1 MMRRSPPRMQ
11 EANGFT
17 LVEAMITVVIV
28 GILSSIAL
36 PNYFSQVQRT
46 KQNEAASTLAQFQT
60 TVATYLDEFNL
71 SPVNWVDLNNV
82 AVIMTSG
89 GPASAGN
96 GALTTEI
103 FLPGDQYSVSRTN
116 VANNYYEFTATSTNN
131 NAAEYNVIACVCLST
146 GASDLKKGTFDN
158 VGQVTTA
165 DLVCGAC
172 PV

>member
-1 MMRRSPPRMQ
+1 MRLPPRRQ

-46 KQNEAASTLAQFQT
+46 KQNEAASTLAQLQT

-71 SPVNWVDLNNV
+71 SPVDWADLNDI
-82 AVIMTSG
+82 AVIMTNS
-89 GPASAGN
+89 GPAAAGN
-96 GALTTEI
+96 GALTTQI
-103 FLPGDQYSVSRTN
+103 NLPGNEYSVIRTN
-116 VANNYYEFTATSTNN
+116 VANNYYEFTASSTNN
-131 NAAEYNVIACVCLST
+131 NASEYNVIACVCLST
-146 GASDLKKGTFDN
+146 GASDLKKGTIDSAGE
-158 VGQVTTA
+158 VESA

-172 PV
+172 PT

>member
-1 MMRRSPPRMQ
+1 MMRSPHRMQ

-60 TVATYLDEFNL
+60 TVASYLDEFNL
-71 SPVNWVDLNNV
+71 LPVNWVDLNNI
-82 AVIMTSG
+82 AVIMTNN

-96 GALTTEI
+96 GALTTQI
-103 FLPGDQYSVSRTN
+103 TLPGNEYTVRRTN
-116 VANNYYEFTATSTNN
+116 IANNYYEFTATSTNN
-131 NAAEYNVIACVCLST
+131 KVSEYNVMACVCLST
-146 GASDLKKGTFDN
+146 GASDLKKGTVDSED
-158 VGQVTTA
+158 QVESS

>member
-1 MMRRSPPRMQ
+1 MMRLPPRKQ

-46 KQNEAASTLAQFQT
+46 RQNEAASTLAQLQT

-71 SPVNWVDLNNV
+71 SPVDWADLNDI
-82 AVIMTSG
+82 AVIMTNS
-89 GPASAGN
+89 GPAAAGN
-96 GALTTEI
+96 GALTTQI
-103 FLPGDQYSVSRTN
+103 TLPGNEYSVIRTN
-116 VANNYYEFTATSTNN
+116 VANNYYEFTASSTNN
-131 NAAEYNVIACVCLST
+131 NASEYNVIACVCLST

>member
-1 MMRRSPPRMQ
+1 MRLPPRMQ

-46 KQNEAASTLAQFQT
+46 RQNEAASTLAQLQT

-71 SPVNWVDLNNV
+71 SPVDWADLNDI
-82 AVIMTSG
+82 AVIMTNS
-89 GPASAGN
+89 GPADAGN
-96 GALTTEI
+96 GALTTQI
-103 FLPGDQYSVSRTN
+103 NLPGNEYSVIRTN
-116 VANNYYEFTATSTNN
+116 VANNYYEFTASSTNN
-131 NAAEYNVIACVCLST
+131 NASAYNVIACVCLST
-146 GASDLKKGTFDN
+146 GASDLKKGTIDSAGE
-158 VGQVTTA
+158 VESA

-172 PV
+172 PT

>member
-1 MMRRSPPRMQ
+1 MMRLPPRRQ

-36 PNYFSQVQRT
+36 PNYFNQVQRT

-60 TVATYLDEFNL
+60 TVASYLDEFNL

-82 AVIMTSG
+82 AVIMTNS

-96 GALTTEI
+96 ALTTQI
-103 FLPGDQYSVSRTN
+103 TLPGDQYSVSRTN
-116 VANNYYEFTATSTNN
+116 VADNYYEFTATSTNN
-131 NAAEYNVIACVCLST
+131 NASEYNVIACVCLST
-146 GASDLKKGTFDN
+146 GASDIKKGTIDSE
-158 VGQVTTA
+158 GEVTTA

>member
-1 MMRRSPPRMQ
+1 MRLPPRKQ

-36 PNYFSQVQRT
+36 PNYFKQVQRT

-60 TVATYLDEFNL
+60 TVASYFDEFNL
-71 SPVNWVDLNNV
+71 TPASWADLNNV
-82 AVIMTSG
+82 AVIMTNS

-96 GALTTEI
+96 ALTTQI
-103 FLPGDQYSVSRTN
+103 TLPGDQYSVSRTN
-116 VANNYYEFTATSTNN
+116 VADNYYEFTATSTNN
-131 NAAEYNVIACVCLST
+131 NASEYNVIACVCLST
-146 GASDLKKGTFDN
+146 GASDLKKGTIDN
-158 VGQVTTA
+158 AGAVTQA

>member
-1 MMRRSPPRMQ
+1 MQ
-11 EANGFT
+11 EANGFS

-36 PNYFSQVQRT
+36 PNYFSQVQRA

-60 TVATYLDEFNL
+60 TVATYLNEFNL
-71 SPVNWVDLNNV
+71 TPVNWVDLNNV
-82 AVIMTSG
+82 AVIMTNS
-89 GPASAGN
+89 GPASAGD
-96 GALTTEI
+96 GALTTQI
-103 FLPGDQYSVSRTN
+103 TLPGNEYSVSRTN

-131 NAAEYNVIACVCLST
+131 NASEYNVIACVCLST
-146 GASDLKKGTFDN
+146 GASDLKRGTLDSGNRDN
-158 VGQVTTA
+158 PVTAA

>member
-17 LVEAMITVVIV
+17 FTEVMITVVIV
-28 GILSSIAL
+28 AILSSVAL
-36 PNYFSQVQRT
+36 PNYFRQVQRT

-71 SPVNWVDLNNV
+71 SPVSWVDLNNI
-82 AVIMTSG
+82 AVIMTSS

-96 GALTTEI
+96 GSLTTEI

-131 NAAEYNVIACVCLST
+131 NASEYNVIACVCLST
-146 GASDLKKGTFDN
+146 GASDLKKGTVDS

>member
-1 MMRRSPPRMQ
+1 MQ

-46 KQNEAASTLAQFQT
+46 KQNEAASTLAQLQT

-71 SPVNWVDLNNV
+71 SPVDWADLNDI
-82 AVIMTSG
+82 AVIMTNS
-89 GPASAGN
+89 GPAAAGN
-96 GALTTEI
+96 GALTTQI
-103 FLPGDQYSVSRTN
+103 NLPGNEYSVIRTN
-116 VANNYYEFTATSTNN
+116 VANNYYEFTASSTNN
-131 NAAEYNVIACVCLST
+131 NASEYNVIACVCLST
-146 GASDLKKGTFDN
+146 GASDLKKGTIDSAGE
-158 VGQVTTA
+158 VESA

-172 PV
+172 PT

>member
-1 MMRRSPPRMQ
+1 MMRLPPRKQ

-71 SPVNWVDLNNV
+71 TPVNWVDLNNV
-82 AVIMTSG
+82 AVIMTNS
-89 GPASAGN
+89 GPASVGD
-96 GALTTEI
+96 GALTTQI
-103 FLPGDQYSVSRTN
+103 TLPGNDYTVRRTN
-116 VANNYYEFTATSTNN
+116 VANNYYEFTASSTNN
-131 NAAEYNVIACVCLST
+131 NAPQYNVIACVCLST

-172 PV
+172 PT

>member
-1 MMRRSPPRMQ
+1 MMSSPPRMQ

-36 PNYFSQVQRT
+36 PNYFKQVQRT

-71 SPVNWVDLNNV
+71 TPVNWVDLNNV
-82 AVIMTSG
+82 AVIMTNS

-96 GALTTEI
+96 GALTTKI
-103 FLPGDQYSVSRTN
+103 TLPGDQYSVSRTN
-116 VANNYYEFTATSTNN
+116 VANNYYEFTASSTNN
-131 NAAEYNVIACVCLST
+131 NASQYNVIACVCLST
-146 GASDLKKGTFDN
+146 GASDLKKGTVDSAD
-158 VGQVTTA
+158 QVTTA
-165 DLVCGAC
+165 DLVCGVC
-172 PV
+172 PT

>member
-1 MMRRSPPRMQ
+1 MMRLPPRKQ

-36 PNYFSQVQRT
+36 PNYFKQVQRT

-71 SPVNWVDLNNV
+71 TPVSWVDLNSV
-82 AVIMTSG
+82 AVIMSNS
-89 GPASAGN
+89 GPASVGD
-96 GALTTEI
+96 GALTTQI
-103 FLPGDQYSVSRTN
+103 TLPGDQYSVSRTN
-116 VANNYYEFTATSTNN
+116 PADNYYEFTATND
-131 NAAEYNVIACVCLST
+131 NASEYNVIACVCLST